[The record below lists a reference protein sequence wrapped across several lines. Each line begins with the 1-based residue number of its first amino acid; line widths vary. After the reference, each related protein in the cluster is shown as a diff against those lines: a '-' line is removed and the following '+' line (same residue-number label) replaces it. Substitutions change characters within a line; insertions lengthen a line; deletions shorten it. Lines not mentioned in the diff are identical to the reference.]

1 MENMTKKCCLFL
13 ICAVGSA
20 LTTTAQESLILNGQD
35 DAYQQAAKPTLLG
48 NYQNNTIFV
57 AGQNVMNLRGGELL
71 SSKKQI
77 LSLAVNPAGN
87 SFAVVKEGEKK
98 VEVYDLWKSKKK
110 LGTVKLNDVATTCC
124 FTPDGTRLAV
134 ADAKGQVTF
143 FRLND
148 YRQMETATLPSAVNK
163 MGISPDGS
171 LLAASDGN
179 HVVVIGMDDK
189 GLRADIPAM
198 GRLSTWAFSNDSK
211 ELAVLT
217 NDGQMNVLDTRT
229 FSPKLQ
235 LQSLG
240 EGRDCKF
247 HPDGKYVAAVTGDS
261 RIVIINMIEDTD
273 RKYVEAEEGGV
284 TDLLFAKD
292 ERGGLYMVYNTASSV
307 HYKLMNELPPYLTK
321 LLEDEVQA
329 RMAEWEKRMPEE
341 TDEQYMMRV
350 NDETRAAQMRMFE
363 DEIATRM
370 AAEYGTAPQM
380 SMAMSNYNPETNMM
394 ALDFEDMAPIYIN
407 VPKEE
412 LRYFMNPDDIE
423 LRNPVYGV
431 GKNDKFELLY
441 ADVYNKQTGKSYT
454 YDNRSRQ
461 SLDYLKEDN
470 NFMPLDV
477 ARQGAMDEM
486 ALDEMKNEMVTTAK
500 VQKKLSEHTKI
511 NVSTKNITETDA
523 QGKRHMN
530 YKVSFDYA
538 VDAEFSGLEDFAP
551 GQYKAEQSAAAQT
564 MLSIIN
570 QAMQKDFARYVQP
583 GKKVKIVI
591 KGSADAAPIK
601 KALTYKNEY
610 GEFTDAPV
618 IANGE
623 ATTLTVNKKTGIR
636 TNEELA
642 FLRAM
647 GMKDSMEKGVKALKT
662 MITTYETQVEQAEG
676 VGGEFRRIFVDYI
689 FEDAF

>member
-1 MENMTKKCCLFL
+1 MTKKCCLFL

-20 LTTTAQESLILNGQD
+20 LTTSAQESLILNGQD

-57 AGQNVMNLRGGELL
+57 TGKNVMNLRGGQLM
-71 SSKKQI
+71 SSSKQI
-77 LSLAVNPAGN
+77 LTLAVNPAGN
-87 SFAVVKEGEKK
+87 SYAVVKDKEKK
-98 VEVYDLWKSKKK
+98 VDVYDLWKSNKK
-110 LGTVKLNDVATTCC
+110 LGTVKLNDVPTACC

-148 YRQMETATLPSAVNK
+148 YREMESATLPLVANK
-163 MGISPDGS
+163 VAISPDGS

-179 HVVVIGMDDK
+179 RVVVIGMDDK
-189 GLRADIPAM
+189 FQRADIPTTD
-198 GRLSTWAFSNDSK
+198 RLSAWTFSSDSK
-211 ELAVLT
+211 EFGVLT
-217 NDGQMNVLDTRT
+217 NDGQMNIFDTRT
-229 FSPKLQ
+229 FNQKQ
-235 LQSLG
+235 NVQSLG
-240 EGRDCKF
+240 EGRDCEF
-247 HPDGKYVAAVTGDS
+247 HPDGKYVAVVTGDS
-261 RIVIINMIEDTD
+261 RIAIVNMIDDTD
-273 RKYVEAEEGGV
+273 RKYVDAEEGGI

-307 HYKLMNELPPYLTK
+307 HYKLMSELPPYLTK
-321 LLEDEVQA
+321 LLDDEVQA

-350 NDETRAAQMRMFE
+350 NDETRAAQMRLFE

-380 SMAMSNYNPETNMM
+380 SMAMGNYNPETNMM

-407 VPKEE
+407 VPKDE
-412 LRYFMNPDDIE
+412 LRYFMNPDDVE
-423 LRNPVYGV
+423 LRNPVYGI
-431 GKNDKFELLY
+431 GKDDKFELLY
-441 ADVYNKQTGKSYT
+441 ADIYNKNTGKSYT

-486 ALDEMKNEMVTTAK
+486 ALDEMKNEMMSTAK
-500 VQKKLSEHTKI
+500 VQKKLSDHTKI

-523 QGKRHMN
+523 EGNRHMN

-538 VDAEFSGLEDFAP
+538 VDAEFSAREDFAP

-564 MLSIIN
+564 MLGIIN
-570 QAMQKDFARYVQP
+570 HAMQKDFARYVQP
-583 GKKVKIVI
+583 GKKVRIVI
-591 KGSADAAPIK
+591 KGSADATPIK
-601 KALTYKNEY
+601 NALAYRNEY

-623 ATTLTVNKKTGIR
+623 ATTVSVSKATGIR

-647 GMKDSMEKGVKALKT
+647 GMKDAMQKGVQALKT
-662 MITTYETQVEQAEG
+662 MDASYETQVEQSEG
-676 VGGEFRRIFVDYI
+676 VGGQYRRIFVDYI